1 MIAGRTI
8 DRMESM
14 ALKNMFSFLFQQS
27 TQEERVAQY
36 VIREHDRGRSLHD
49 ILEDKYV
56 VNRLESPE
64 QRARLLDRPE
74 ILHAVGRDMTE
85 AAKASLTR

>member
-1 MIAGRTI
+1 MGFK
-8 DRMESM
+8 D
-14 ALKNMFSFLFQQS
+14 LFSFLGQGS
-27 TQEERVAQY
+27 SKEERVAQY

-56 VNRLESPE
+56 TNRLDSPE

-74 ILHAVGRDMTE
+74 IIQAIGGDMTE
-85 AAKASLTR
+85 ARQA